1 MLGAVDACCETHG
14 SKALILQFRQFTASQ
29 CTAITVERE
38 RENQEDKGHW
48 PRRIHLNQDFS
59 CSA

>member
-38 RENQEDKGHW
+38 RERTRKIRVIGQGE
-48 PRRIHLNQDFS
+48 FT
-59 CSA
+59 